1 MKKKD
6 LILSF
11 SIFILLL
18 FAGCASYTPSLVKL
32 DPSGQNLGKEVKGDL
47 CIYVEEYATQEKCQK
62 AFDTDLADEGVLPL
76 LILVQNNGQQ
86 SYEVKIE
93 NITLRDGLTSIKA
106 LTPEETAGKAKRGAV
121 GRALGWSMIVPII
134 SIPIAIAASADH
146 TSKVNKQI
154 VEDFKA
160 KSFQE
165 GIIIPNKEQSGFL
178 FFQMDKERKN
188 LSSLLLE
195 MRARNIVTGEV
206 VTITASLPE
215 ATFKTKK
222 VDSQEDKGGDV
233 GMKWK

>member
-1 MKKKD
+1 MKRKD

-18 FAGCASYTPSLVKL
+18 FAGCASYTPSLVRL
-32 DPSGQNLGKEVKGDL
+32 DPSGPNLGKEVKGDL

-76 LILVQNNGQQ
+76 LILVQNNGHQ
-86 SYEVKIE
+86 SYEVKVE
-93 NITLRDGLTSIKA
+93 NITLRDGSTSIKA

-134 SIPIAIAASADH
+134 SIPIAIVASADH

-160 KSFQE
+160 KSFQDN
-165 GIIIPNKEQSGFL
+165 IVMPNKEQSGFL
-178 FFQMDKERKN
+178 FFQMDKERKDF
-188 LSSLLLE
+188 SSLLLE
-195 MRARNIVTGEV
+195 MKARNIVTGEV
-206 VTITASLPE
+206 VAITASLPE

-222 VDSQEDKGGDV
+222 VDSQEEK
-233 GMKWK
+233 K